1 MMDRE
6 EMLALYDR
14 QMRIELEIPGEKK
27 EAFPNLVR
35 FVRAAPGMNY
45 VLYSKLE
52 ATEVDQVI
60 KEQIDFFSQLDQP
73 FNWKIFE
80 HDEAA
85 SLVKQLQAHGYERV
99 DDEYDVIMVLD
110 LEAIPERLLA
120 PVAKD
125 VRRLRQADQLKD
137 VVAVLNNAYGGDF
150 GWLHQRMGPV
160 MEIPGY
166 VDLYAGYE
174 NGEPVACGW
183 AFAYP
188 NIEFTAFFGGTTIE
202 AHRHKGWFAS
212 ILAARVQHARSLGRR
227 YATVGAEPEIQS
239 MLEKFGFERI
249 SSAYY
254 LYWQGDQG
262 SSS

>member
-1 MMDRE
+1 MSYHKKN
-6 EMLALYDR
+6 LPPPPKGATFW
-14 QMRIELEIPGEKK
+14 ELFDYIWDNGVGQET
-27 EAFPNLVR
+27 
-35 FVRAAPGMNY
+35 
-45 VLYSKLE
+45 S
-52 ATEVDQVI
+52 
-60 KEQIDFFSQLDQP
+60 
-73 FNWKIFE
+73 
-80 HDEAA
+80 
-85 SLVKQLQAHGYERV
+85 
-99 DDEYDVIMVLD
+99 
-110 LEAIPERLLA
+110 
-120 PVAKD
+120 
-125 VRRLRQADQLKD
+125 
-137 VVAVLNNAYGGDF
+137 
-150 GWLHQRMGPV
+150 
-160 MEIPGY
+160 
-166 VDLYAGYE
+166 E

-188 NIEFTAFFGGTTIE
+188 NIEFTAFFGGTAIE